1 MTSQAQRFLEGLS
14 AIAEPP
20 PYDLLIVGC
29 GLYGTT
35 FARLAADAG
44 LRPLVIDQRPHIG
57 GNCYTEER
65 EKIHVHAYGAH
76 IFHTSN
82 RHVWEFVNRFAEF
95 NNYINSPKALSGGKL
110 YSLPFNMNT
119 FHELWQVRTPAEARA
134 TIDAQRYMGDPT
146 NLEEQALSLVGRDI
160 YETLIHHYTRKQWG
174 KDPSELP
181 AFIIKRLPLRF
192 TYDNNYFND
201 RWQGIPIG
209 GYTRLFQNM
218 LEGIEVRLG
227 IDYLTDRSA
236 LDGLAR
242 CVVFT
247 GCIDAFFGH
256 EEGHLEYRS
265 LAFEH
270 DVIAS
275 ENHQGNAVIN
285 YCDADPAYT
294 RTIEHKHFDPVG
306 SRSEVTV
313 VTREYP
319 QPCKDGAIPYYP
331 VNSDANQAIHR
342 RYRERAEALPHVIFG
357 GRLSEYRYMDMHVV
371 VEAAMNRARSVLAA
385 LTSGDHRRRSP

>member
-1 MTSQAQRFLEGLS
+1 MSAAPQRWT
-14 AIAEPP
+14 APWPVDAEAP

-29 GLYGTT
+29 GLYGAT

-44 LRPLVIDQRPHIG
+44 LRPLLIDQRLHIG
-57 GNCYTEER
+57 GNCYTEQR
-65 EKIHVHAYGAH
+65 EGIHVHRYGAH

-82 RHVWEFVNRFAEF
+82 RHVWDFVNRFAEF
-95 NNYINSPKALSGGKL
+95 NNYINSPKALSGGRL

-134 TIDAQRYMGDPT
+134 VIDAQRFQGEPT
-146 NLEEQALSLVGRDI
+146 NLREQALSLVGEDI
-160 YETLIHHYTRKQWG
+160 YETLIRHYTRKQWG

-209 GYTRLFQNM
+209 GYTRLFERM
-218 LEGIEVRLG
+218 LEGLEVRLG
-227 IDYLTDRSA
+227 VDYLADRQA

-247 GCIDAFFGH
+247 GCIDAFFDYA
-256 EEGHLEYRS
+256 EGPLEYRS
-265 LAFEH
+265 LDFEH
-270 DVIAS
+270 DVFET

-285 YCDADPAYT
+285 YCDAEPAFT
-294 RTIEHKHFDPVG
+294 RTIEHKHFDPAG
-306 SRSEVTV
+306 SRSAVTV

-319 QPCKDGAIPYYP
+319 RACRGDAIPYYP
-331 VNSDANQAIHR
+331 VNDAANQAIHR
-342 RYRERAEALPHVIFG
+342 RYRDRAAAIPHVVFG

-371 VEAAMNRARSVLAA
+371 VEAAMNRARSVLPALAA
-385 LTSGDHRRRSP
+385 RGR

>member
-1 MTSQAQRFLEGLS
+1 MTAPLPRQGDTPA
-14 AIAEPP
+14 
-20 PYDLLIVGC
+20 YDLLIVGC
-29 GLYGTT
+29 GLYGAT
-35 FARLAADAG
+35 FARLATDAG
-44 LRPLVIDQRPHIG
+44 LRPLLIDQRRHIG
-57 GNCYTEER
+57 GNCYTEKR
-65 EKIHVHAYGAH
+65 DGIHVHAYGAH

-82 RHVWEFVNRFAEF
+82 RHVWDFVNRFAEF
-95 NNYINSPKALSGGKL
+95 NNYINSPKALSGGRL

-119 FHELWQVRTPAEARA
+119 FHELWQVRTPAEARGR
-134 TIDAQRYMGDPT
+134 IDAQRFQGEPS
-146 NLEEQALSLVGRDI
+146 NLREQALSLVGEDI
-160 YETLIHHYTRKQWG
+160 YETLIRHYTRKQWG
-174 KDPSELP
+174 KDPTELP

-209 GYTRLFQNM
+209 GYTRLFERM

-227 IDYLTDRSA
+227 IDYLADRQA

-247 GCIDAFFGH
+247 GCIDAFFDH
-256 EEGHLEYRS
+256 AEGALEYRS
-265 LAFEH
+265 LDFEH
-270 DVIAS
+270 DVFET

-285 YCDADPAYT
+285 YCDPEPAHT
-294 RTIEHKHFDPVG
+294 RTIEHKHFDPAG

-319 QPCKDGAIPYYP
+319 RACRDHAIPYYP
-331 VNSDANQAIHR
+331 VNDAINQAIHR
-342 RYRERAEALPHVIFG
+342 RYRDRASALPHVIFG

-371 VEAAMNRARSVLAA
+371 IEAAMNRARSVLPA
-385 LTSGDHRRRSP
+385 LTAPAS